1 MNNDVKNLEG
11 ETIGFRCNICDQ
23 VKTKM
28 WGTVCNEC
36 ARKNERETV
45 EWQKGYDFAK
55 KEEKKKDYTMAYE
68 IIALMFFNDT
78 NLMAPGKSVAP
89 QMMDSRYQDGSRE
102 TAWQKWQEL
111 NKAHI
116 KAVMELV

>member
-1 MNNDVKNLEG
+1 MNNDVKNSEG

-45 EWQKGYDFAK
+45 EWQKGYDFVKQLK
-55 KEEKKKDYTMAYE
+55 K
-68 IIALMFFNDT
+68 
-78 NLMAPGKSVAP
+78 
-89 QMMDSRYQDGSRE
+89 
-102 TAWQKWQEL
+102 
-111 NKAHI
+111 
-116 KAVMELV
+116 

>member
-1 MNNDVKNLEG
+1 MNNEVKNSDG
-11 ETIGFRCNICDQ
+11 QVIGFRCNICDQ

-45 EWQKGYDFAK
+45 
-55 KEEKKKDYTMAYE
+55 
-68 IIALMFFNDT
+68 
-78 NLMAPGKSVAP
+78 
-89 QMMDSRYQDGSRE
+89 
-102 TAWQKWQEL
+102 AWQKWQEL

>member
-1 MNNDVKNLEG
+1 MKCLITSCKGKDNCLQH
-11 ETIGFRCNICDQ
+11 CPCDCHLCQ
-23 VKTKM
+23 
-28 WGTVCNEC
+28 
-36 ARKNERETV
+36 RH
-45 EWQKGYDFAK
+45 KGIMTNFS
-55 KEEKKKDYTMAYE
+55 ELCSCEKKKDYTLSYE
-68 IIALMFFNDT
+68 IIALMFYNDT
-78 NLMAPGKSVAP
+78 GLMAPGKSVAP